1 MKPNLTRTSANN
13 DSYVI
18 TPNTSL
24 SELLTILG
32 DVVRADKTPTA
43 KALREMAG
51 ESIVQSEDGCITV
64 YANGYAVYDNG
75 TGRTVLWLP
84 MCKHFTYQFDE
95 LTEAEK
101 QYQAQKAEISEEEML
116 ILPWTI
122 PVTLVGEHRI
132 SANLMN
138 RTGSRTGTT
147 DFDSA
152 DKGDKDGDAEEAVE
166 EKDPFSDAY
175 VWREG
180 RFGESPEMAY
190 IRKEAQEERLSLLT
204 DKQREVF
211 EMYYHDGFN
220 QYEIAE
226 ILDIDQTSVRDRLDA
241 ALKKIKKSF

>member
-1 MKPNLTRTSANN
+1 MNTNITAINQ
-13 DSYVI
+13 I
-18 TPNTSL
+18 TPNTTL
-24 SELLTILG
+24 AELLTILG
-32 DVVRADKTPTA
+32 DLTRVGKTPTA
-43 KALREMAG
+43 KALRKTAG
-51 ESIVQSEDGCITV
+51 EPIVQSEDTCITV
-64 YANGYAVYDNG
+64 YSNGYSVYDNG

-101 QYQAQKAEISEEEML
+101 QYQAQKADIPEEEML
-116 ILPWTI
+116 ILPWAI

-152 DKGDKDGDAEEAVE
+152 DKGDKDGDVEEAVE

-175 VWREG
+175 TWREG
-180 RFGESPEMAY
+180 RFGESPETAY

-211 EMYYHDGFN
+211 VLYYHDGFN

-226 ILDIDQTSVRDRLDA
+226 ILGIDRTSVQDRLDA
-241 ALKKIKKSF
+241 ALKKIKKIF